1 MLRITIKQIAEQCG
15 VSVASVS
22 KALNNAPD
30 IGIQTAERIRNTAKE
45 MGYYPSAAAQALKK
59 SKSNNIGIILESG
72 SNLGIQHEYF
82 LQILTSFRTV
92 IEKKGY
98 DTTFLSPTMGITG
111 MSYLEHARYRGFD
124 GILVEHTQWDRHDL
138 QELVNC
144 GIPIVTVD
152 YLHGNN
158 GAVLSNNEQGISDL
172 VNYVYD
178 MGHRKIAFIHGSDV
192 PVTRLRIAAFYKA
205 AEKLGLT
212 IPEEYVVGDSYNDMF
227 SGAVFTRQL
236 MQLPDPP
243 TCILYADDI
252 SAIGGMKELQLA
264 GYRVPDDISIAGY
277 DGFLISN
284 LVTPRLTT
292 VHQDAEKIGQLA
304 AGELLKAIESPRSYL
319 PQRHEV
325 SCLLMPGETVKRI

>member
-22 KALNNAPD
+22 KALNHAPD
-30 IGIQTAERIRNTAKE
+30 IGSQTAERIRNTARE
-45 MGYYPSAAAQALKK
+45 MGYFPNAAAQALKR
-59 SKSNNIGIILESG
+59 SKSNNIGVILESG
-72 SNLGIQHEYF
+72 SNMGIQHEYF
-82 LQILTSFRTV
+82 LQILTSFRSVT
-92 IEKKGY
+92 EGKGY
-98 DTTFLSPTMGITG
+98 DTTFVSPTLGVTG

-124 GILVEHTQWDRHDL
+124 GILVEHTHWDRHDL
-138 QELVNC
+138 QELANC
-144 GIPIVTVD
+144 GIPIVTID
-152 YLHGNN
+152 YLQGNN
-158 GAVLSNNEQGISDL
+158 GAVLSDNEQGIRDL
-172 VNYVYD
+172 VKYVYE
-178 MGHRKIAFIHGSDV
+178 MGHRKIAFIHGGDV
-192 PVTRLRIAAFYKA
+192 PVTRLRVAAFYHTC
-205 AEKLGLT
+205 EELNLT
-212 IPEEYVVGDSYNDMF
+212 IPEEYVTGNSYNDMF
-227 SGAVFTRQL
+227 SAAVSTREL

-243 TCILYADDI
+243 TCILYSDDV
-252 SAIGGMKELQLA
+252 SAVGGMNELKLS

-325 SCLLMPGETVKRI
+325 PCMLLQGETVKRI

>member
-30 IGIQTAERIRNTAKE
+30 IGPQTAERIRNTAKE

-59 SKSNNIGIILESG
+59 SKSNNIGVILES
-72 SNLGIQHEYF
+72 STTLGIQHEYF
-82 LQILTSFRTV
+82 LQILTSFRSI
-92 IEKKGY
+92 IEGKGY
-98 DTTFLSPTMGITG
+98 DTTFLSPTLGVTG

-124 GILVEHTQWDRHDL
+124 GILVEHTHWDRHDL
-138 QELVNC
+138 QELINC

-152 YLHGNN
+152 YMHGNN
-158 GAVLSNNEQGISDL
+158 GAVLSDNEQGIQSL
-172 VNYVYD
+172 VRYVYD

-192 PVTRLRIAAFYKA
+192 PVTRIRVAAFYHA
-205 AEKLGLT
+205 CEELHLA
-212 IPEEYVVGDSYNDMF
+212 IPEDYVAGNCYNDMF
-227 SGAVFTRQL
+227 SAAVATRQL

-243 TCILYADDI
+243 TCILYSDDI
-252 SAIGGMKELQLA
+252 SAVGGMNELKLS
-264 GYRVPDDISIAGY
+264 GYRIPEDISIAGY

-292 VHQDAEKIGQLA
+292 VHQNAEKIGQLA
-304 AGELLKAIESPRSYL
+304 AAELLKAIESPRSYL
-319 PQRHEV
+319 PQLHKV
-325 SCLLMPGETVKRI
+325 PCMLMQGETVGKL